1 MKRRNP
7 IVVKSR
13 LAPKRYCVNLFGTLW
28 MRDPTW
34 LDDKVINHERIHTAQ
49 MRELFVIP
57 FYILYVI
64 EWLFRLAVERNFDR
78 AYRSIS
84 FEREAYAH
92 GNDLDYL
99 NRRKHFAQ
107 WRK

>member
-28 MRDPTW
+28 VRDPTW
-34 LDDKVINHERIHTAQ
+34 LDEKVINHERIHTAQ

>member
-1 MKRRNP
+1 
-7 IVVKSR
+7 
-13 LAPKRYCVNLFGTLW
+13 